1 MTYVGMAW
9 VTDLMSTSLPPEER
23 HFSDQAE
30 KLLVMMSP
38 VRSNEC
44 VSMELPGVGNS
55 RTVRDLSTLVRA
67 YNPKLVFLSETRQ
80 SEDQMRS
87 LRWRL
92 GLKGCLARSCVGR
105 SGGIALF
112 WEESLLV
119 DLITI
124 SDKVIDVSV

>member
-55 RTVRDLSTLVRA
+55 RTVRDLTALVQS
-67 YNPKLVFLSETRQ
+67 YNPKLVFLSETKQ
-80 SEDQMRS
+80 SEERKQN

-92 GLKGCLARSCVGR
+92 GLKGCLARSCMGR

-112 WEESLLV
+112 
-119 DLITI
+119 
-124 SDKVIDVSV
+124 